1 MIISESGFKS
11 FSLKARIYGKE
22 EVYTAAA
29 VLILEVMHLKLGK
42 LVKKKKPKHSHLIY
56 LPLGGR
62 VTICKH
68 NLNTSSPCSRGF
80 KIRLWAS
87 HQKTLGK
94 RHPPHLHEH
103 FNFIAELCYVSYCYL
118 TP

>member
-42 LVKKKKPKHSHLIY
+42 LVKKKNPTI
-56 LPLGGR
+56 
-62 VTICKH
+62 VT
-68 NLNTSSPCSRGF
+68 
-80 KIRLWAS
+80 
-87 HQKTLGK
+87 
-94 RHPPHLHEH
+94 
-103 FNFIAELCYVSYCYL
+103 
-118 TP
+118 